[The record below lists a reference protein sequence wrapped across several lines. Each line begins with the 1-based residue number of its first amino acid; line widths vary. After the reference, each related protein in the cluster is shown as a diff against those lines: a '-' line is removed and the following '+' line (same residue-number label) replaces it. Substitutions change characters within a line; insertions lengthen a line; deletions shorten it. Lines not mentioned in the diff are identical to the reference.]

1 MKEALENELRDV
13 SPFLAD
19 LKKQRADDAFKTPK
33 YYFDNLADTVL
44 AQAKMPQKVAVES
57 VKRTPQYKSL
67 FERFEGF
74 LASVLQPKTALAF
87 GSLALVA
94 VAGWYALMPKTNQNQ
109 TNSAQIATIPTE
121 NTPQPLPNLDTT
133 TPVLPSKNTPH
144 QPMAKTPIDAPK
156 LEKYTQSDD
165 NLAVQNPPK
174 AAYTE
179 GSSLTHPESGLTA
192 EEIEIYLADTLEE
205 SDLDGSDNN
214 F

>member
-19 LKKQRADDAFKTPK
+19 LKKQRADDAFQTPK

-57 VKRTPQYKSL
+57 AKRTPQYKSL

-74 LASVLQPKTALAF
+74 FAPILQPKMALAF
-87 GSLALVA
+87 GSVALVA
-94 VAGWYALMPKTNQNQ
+94 AAGWYALMPKMSQNQ
-109 TNSAQIATIPTE
+109 ANSGQIATIPTE
-121 NTPQPLPNLDTT
+121 NTPQQLPNLDTT
-133 TPVLPSKNTPH
+133 TPVLPSKNDPH
-144 QPMAKTPIDAPK
+144 HPIAKTPIDAPK
-156 LEKYTQSDD
+156 LENYSHSND

-205 SDLDGSDNN
+205 GDLDGSDNN

>member
-19 LKKQRADDAFKTPK
+19 LKKQRADDAFQTPK

-44 AQAKMPQKVAVES
+44 AQAKIPEKVAVES

-74 LASVLQPKTALAF
+74 FAPILPPKIALAF
-87 GSLALVA
+87 GSLALVVA
-94 VAGWYALMPKTNQNQ
+94 AGWYAIMPKTSRNQA
-109 TNSAQIATIPTE
+109 NSTQVAIIPTE
-121 NTPQPLPNLDTT
+121 NTPQPLPTLDTP
-133 TPVLPSKNTPH
+133 TPVLHSNNNPH
-144 QPMAKTPIDAPK
+144 HPIAKTATDALK
-156 LEKYTQSDD
+156 LEKYSQSDG

-174 AAYTE
+174 PVYTE

-192 EEIEIYLADTLEE
+192 EEIEIYLSDTLEE